1 MPTRLTVFAFGV
13 ATYLF
18 FGIVVLWSV
27 VFVGDL
33 GFLKTVDSPGYPTP
47 RGQALAIDVAL
58 ILLFGVQHSVMA
70 RGSFKA
76 WLARVVP
83 EPAVRSIYVLA
94 SSMTLAL
101 IYLWWQPVPI
111 AIWNHNDGWP
121 HTVLVALFWTGWAM
135 TLASTF
141 LIDHFDLFG
150 LRQVALFVRG
160 VPYTPVPFKQSWI
173 YKRVRHPL
181 MASFLIAFW
190 ATPRMTVGHFV
201 FALGMTIYILV
212 GVWFEERDLVKWHGA
227 AYGDYRKRVPM
238 LLPWRSP
245 KP

>member
-150 LRQVALFVRG
+150 LRQVTLFARG
-160 VPYTPVPFKQSWI
+160 VPYMPVPFKQSWI

>member
-1 MPTRLTVFAFGV
+1 MFVRLAVFAFGI

-33 GFLKTVDSPGYPTP
+33 GFLKTVDSPGYPSP
-47 RGQALAIDVAL
+47 VGRSLAIDVAL

-70 RGSFKA
+70 RASFKA
-76 WLARVVP
+76 WLVRIVP
-83 EPAVRSIYVLA
+83 EAAVRSIYVLV
-94 SSMTLAL
+94 SSIALAL

-111 AIWNHNDGWP
+111 AIWNHNDGWE
-121 HTVLVALFWTGWAM
+121 HAVLVALFWAGWAL
-135 TLASTF
+135 TVASTF

-150 LRQVALFVRG
+150 LRQVTLFVRG
-160 VPYTPVPFKQSWI
+160 LPYAPVPFKESWV

-190 ATPRMTVGHFV
+190 ATPRMTVGHLV
-201 FALGMTIYILV
+201 FALGMTIYILI
-212 GVWFEERDLVKWHGA
+212 GVWFEERDLVRWHGD
-227 AYGDYRKRVPM
+227 AYGSYRKRVPM
-238 LLPWRSP
+238 LVPWRSP

>member
-150 LRQVALFVRG
+150 LRQVTLFARG
-160 VPYTPVPFKQSWI
+160 VPYMPVPFKQSWI

-238 LLPWRSP
+238 LVPWRSP

>member
-1 MPTRLTVFAFGV
+1 MFTRLAVFAFGI
-13 ATYLF
+13 ATYLL

-27 VFVGDL
+27 IFVGDL
-33 GFLKTVDSPGYPTP
+33 GFLKTVDSPGYPAP
-47 RGQALAIDVAL
+47 VGQSLAIDAAL
-58 ILLFGVQHSVMA
+58 ILMFGLQHSVMA

-76 WLARVVP
+76 WLVRVVP
-83 EPAVRSIYVLA
+83 EAAVRSVYVLA
-94 SSMTLAL
+94 SSIALAL
-101 IYLWWQPVPI
+101 IYLWWQPIPI
-111 AIWNHNDGWP
+111 AIWNHNDGWQ

-135 TLASTF
+135 TIASTF

-150 LRQVALFVRG
+150 LRQVTLFARG
-160 VPYTPVPFKQSWI
+160 VPYTPVPFKESWI

-201 FALGMTIYILV
+201 FALGMTIYILI
-212 GVWFEERDLVKWHGA
+212 GVWFEERDLVRWHGN

-238 LLPWRSP
+238 LVPWRSP
-245 KP
+245 KS

>member
-94 SSMTLAL
+94 SSIALAL

-238 LLPWRSP
+238 LVPWRSP

>member
-1 MPTRLTVFAFGV
+1 
-13 ATYLF
+13 
-18 FGIVVLWSV
+18 
-27 VFVGDL
+27 
-33 GFLKTVDSPGYPTP
+33 
-47 RGQALAIDVAL
+47 
-58 ILLFGVQHSVMA
+58 VMA